1 MSYLTIGAGLLG
13 LISAFLFFYLL
24 KIKASTKQTQ
34 RKDRIRWSSFIQ
46 YRTETFDRDLKKGS
60 DDATFKDD

>member
-34 RKDRIRWSSFIQ
+34 RKDRIRWSKFIP
-46 YRTETFDRDLKKGS
+46 YKNETYVGDSEEES
-60 DDATFKDD
+60 DDAKFKDN

>member
-34 RKDRIRWSSFIQ
+34 RKDRIRWSKFIP
-46 YRTETFDRDLKKGS
+46 YKNETPVGDSEKES
-60 DDATFKDD
+60 DDAKFKDN